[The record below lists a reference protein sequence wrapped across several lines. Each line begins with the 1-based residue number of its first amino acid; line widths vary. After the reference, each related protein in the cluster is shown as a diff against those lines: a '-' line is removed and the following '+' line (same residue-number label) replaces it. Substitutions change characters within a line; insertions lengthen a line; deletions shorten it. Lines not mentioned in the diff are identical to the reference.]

1 MVDRI
6 ALLIGLFAVP
16 LIALKMGNRFRDQPP
31 TKRRF
36 FWGAVIGH
44 SLGMVV
50 TVVASLFPPIWWEG
64 GTVLRD
70 YLVHWSM
77 LAGSVFG
84 VLAAQLGGRNEL
96 PDAPHQR
103 T

>member
-1 MVDRI
+1 MLDRI

-16 LIALKMGNRFRDQPP
+16 LIALKMGNRVRDQTPP
-31 TKRRF
+31 KRRF

-44 SLGMVV
+44 MLGMCI
-50 TVVASLFPPIWWEG
+50 TVVASMFPPIWWEG

-77 LAGSVFG
+77 LVGSVLG
-84 VLAAQLGGRNEL
+84 VLAAQFGGRDKL
-96 PDAPHQR
+96 PETRTQR

>member
-1 MVDRI
+1 MLDRI

-16 LIALKMGNRFRDQPP
+16 LIALKMGNRFRDQSPP
-31 TKRRF
+31 KRRF

-44 SLGMVV
+44 MLGMTV
-50 TVVASLFPPIWWEG
+50 TVIASMFPPIWWEG

-77 LAGSVFG
+77 LVGSVIG
-84 VLAAQLGGRNEL
+84 VLAAQLGNSGEKPETRT
-96 PDAPHQR
+96 QR

>member
-1 MVDRI
+1 MLDRI
-6 ALLIGLFAVP
+6 ALLLGLFAVP
-16 LIALKMGNRFRDQPP
+16 LIALKLGNRFRDQTPS
-31 TKRRF
+31 KRRF

-44 SLGMVV
+44 MCGICV
-50 TVVASLFPPIWWEG
+50 TVVASMFPPIWWEG

-77 LAGSVFG
+77 LVGSVLG
-84 VLAAQLGGRNEL
+84 VLAAQFGGSGKPPESRT
-96 PDAPHQR
+96 QR